1 MGTSTGAAAANRH
14 SSRGDSALHHSR
26 RVLATLFGLPRERAF
41 DVRYWDGSLER
52 GDGDRRPFTL
62 VIARPG
68 ALRAML
74 LPPSE
79 LSIVEAYLSG
89 DIDVEGDLG
98 SAVSISD
105 AINRQLRSPRALLS
119 IVRDLLA
126 LPRGESRAAEVRR
139 LRSDRVVHAEGKPH
153 EPGRDQAAIHYHY
166 DVGNEFYKLW
176 LDDQMVYSCAY
187 FESPASTLEQAQ
199 RAKLDLVCRKLR
211 LRPGDRLL
219 DVGCGW
225 GALIIHAVTHYG
237 VTAVGITLSEQQR
250 ELASERVARAELG
263 DRCRV
268 EIRDYRDLN
277 ALGRFDKAASIG
289 MVEHVGVDRLP
300 AYFASVY
307 DALEPGGLF
316 LNHGIVS
323 ASAARPRSWGETL
336 ARKLWRRDAFI
347 DQYVFP
353 DGKLGPFGAVIAA
366 AEGAGFETRDV
377 ESLRE
382 HYAITLGQWIA
393 RLRRNEPAAIA
404 LVGDRTYR
412 VWRLY
417 MTASARAFTAGALN
431 VVQTLFS
438 KSRNGHSVM
447 PLTRQDLYVI

>member
-1 MGTSTGAAAANRH
+1 MTSTSTEISAA
-14 SSRGDSALHHSR
+14 
-26 RVLATLFGLPRERAF
+26 
-41 DVRYWDGSLER
+41 
-52 GDGDRRPFTL
+52 
-62 VIARPG
+62 
-68 ALRAML
+68 
-74 LPPSE
+74 
-79 LSIVEAYLSG
+79 
-89 DIDVEGDLG
+89 
-98 SAVSISD
+98 AVSISD

-139 LRSDRVVHAEGKPH
+139 LRSDRVVHAEGKAH
-153 EPGRDQAAIHYHY
+153 EPERDQAAIHYHY
-166 DVGNEFYKLW
+166 DVGNDFYKLW

-225 GALIIHAVTHYG
+225 GALIMHAVAHYG
-237 VTAVGITLSEQQR
+237 VTGVGITLSDRQR
-250 ELASERVARAELG
+250 ELASERIARAGLD

-323 ASAARPRSWGETL
+323 AAAARQRSWGETL

-366 AEGAGFETRDV
+366 SEGAGFETRDV

-382 HYAITLGQWIA
+382 HYCDHA
-393 RLRRNEPAAIA
+393 RPVDCAPTTERTGGDCVGRRAHPI
-404 LVGDRTYR
+404 VSGVY
-412 VWRLY
+412 
-417 MTASARAFTAGALN
+417 
-431 VVQTLFS
+431 
-438 KSRNGHSVM
+438 
-447 PLTRQDLYVI
+447 I